1 MSIKS
6 VIGCYRG
13 LKDQL
18 TQGKKVKLGLG
29 LDNYFVMAPGEIL
42 VMMARAGVGK
52 TAWACNVTH
61 NLIEQG
67 YQVLFFSLEM
77 TSAQILL
84 RLLQLYYGLPK
95 AIVEEGIK
103 DEGVSFMKEFTEF
116 ATDLHIEEQNNL
128 DVGDIRL
135 KTNQVNPDVIVI
147 DYLQYIRGY
156 GNSPYEKATNTI
168 LALKGLAKSEDI
180 PIIVLSQTSRA
191 GGSGDTPVSMNMA
204 RDTGAIEET
213 ADYLLGAW
221 RDEKGEIPCKILK
234 NRHGPF
240 GTILYNF
247 EPHIMRF
254 NYRGNGG
261 Y

>member
-1 MSIKS
+1 M
-6 VIGCYRG
+6 
-13 LKDQL
+13 

-29 LDNYFVMAPGEIL
+29 LDNYLVMAPGEIL

-52 TAWACNVTH
+52 TAWAVNVTH

-77 TSAQILL
+77 TDAQILL
-84 RLLQLYYGLPK
+84 RLLQLYYGLPR
-95 AIVEEGIK
+95 AIIEDGIK

-116 ATDLHIEEQNNL
+116 ATDLHIESQNNL
-128 DVGDIRL
+128 TVGDIRL
-135 KTNQVNPDVIVI
+135 KTNQVNPDVIFI
-147 DYLQYIRGY
+147 DYLQYVKGF
-156 GNSPYEKATNTI
+156 GSSPYEKATGTVM
-168 LALKGLAKSEDI
+168 ALKALAKSEDV

-221 RDEKGEIPCKILK
+221 RNEQGQIPCRILK
-234 NRHGPF
+234 NRHGAV
-240 GTILYNF
+240 GTVTYDF

-261 Y
+261 F